1 MNFKG
6 LVAAVAI
13 TATGLF
19 GGAAQAVNQDR
30 IGYNEPGA
38 YELYTALRNTGV
50 SIDIITCEGDNTY
63 GWYNSGYNN
72 GWGGMVICDN
82 VATTYSDQWE
92 TLRHEAVHAAQH
104 CRGWDTVMK
113 PSWLANN
120 LTRSDREYVQD
131 YYDRDMWMLEYEA
144 FSLEHHTNQQIA
156 DLVNHHCGRYQM

>member
-1 MNFKG
+1 M
-6 LVAAVAI
+6 
-13 TATGLF
+13 
-19 GGAAQAVNQDR
+19 
-30 IGYNEPGA
+30 
-38 YELYTALRNTGV
+38 
-50 SIDIITCEGDNTY
+50 
-63 GWYNSGYNN
+63 GWYLLALNN
-72 GWGGMVICDN
+72 GNGGIILC
-82 VATTYSDQWE
+82 SDGNPTNKDMWE